1 MCSSDLPD
9 RALAYA
15 DALGLAFFSL
25 AGAQIAETG
34 GLKPFAATIMGALTG
49 CAGGLIR
56 DVLVAEVPL
65 IFRQSELYVTA
76 VIAGVALYFGL
87 AATLH
92 PVFTKNGA
100 IDASKEFT
108 PISDTMTA
116 PYALFTSA
124 KLPVTSFKELSA
136 YAKTLPAGKLNFGK
150 SVAQQE
156 LVVQETQ
163 QSEDAPVRVD
173 VIEVNRGSA
182 KSELELPGNIQA
194 STEAPILAR
203 ADGYIKRRMV
213 DIGDRVRAGQPLAEI
228 EAPEVDQQIRQARAA
243 LQQAQAAQEQSTAN
257 LAQGKATMELARV
270 TADRWSALAAQ
281 GVVSKQ
287 ENDQYQA
294 QYQAQT
300 ANVQALEKA
309 IAAQRSN
316 VAAAEANLARLDEVQ
331 SYRVVK
337 APFDGVITLRN
348 VDVGALE
355 IGRAHV

>member
-1 MCSSDLPD
+1 M
-9 RALAYA
+9 
-15 DALGLAFFSL
+15 
-25 AGAQIAETG
+25 
-34 GLKPFAATIMGALTG
+34 
-49 CAGGLIR
+49 
-56 DVLVAEVPL
+56 
-65 IFRQSELYVTA
+65 RQSESQKPDLPGTGGPDNTEEKLRREIAALKRQLQEREAASEHASSYSQHTRVWKPSGIAITA
-76 VIAGVALYFGL
+76 IVLGIAAIL
-87 AATLH
+87 AIGFL
-92 PVFTKNGA
+92 
-100 IDASKEFT
+100 
-108 PISDTMTA
+108 
-116 PYALFTSA
+116 
-124 KLPVTSFKELSA
+124 
-136 YAKTLPAGKLNFGK
+136 AGYMPMKK
-150 SVAQQE
+150 QQE
-156 LVVQETQ
+156 LVAQETQ

-348 VDVGALE
+348 VDVGALVNTGNTLLFRIAQ
-355 IGRAHV
+355 IGTLRMYVNVPETSANSIHVGQPASLTVARIQTVVR